1 MDFSI
6 IVPSYN
12 EEKRIRACLESIRAQ
27 RTRCSYE
34 VIVSDS
40 GSTDATVAIARE
52 YTDKVVLGKEKG
64 TARARNEGASIA
76 QGDILAFIDSD
87 TVLMPDY
94 LDTVSGAF
102 RNKNT
107 LAISCAFKF
116 TNRRPKLLMAEYV
129 TNTYYFGRSLFHA
142 ATLPGFNVCI
152 KKDTF
157 TGIGGFRL
165 CHLEDLDI
173 SMKLRKL
180 GRTFYLPR
188 RKVIT
193 SSRRL
198 ETDGVLNTLQ
208 YYMDLYEAT
217 QQKRLIFHIIN
228 IKKSQYDD
236 YIHRE

>member
-6 IVPSYN
+6 IVPAFN

-27 RTRCSYE
+27 RTQRSYE
-34 VIVSDS
+34 LIVSDS
-40 GSTDATVAIARE
+40 DSTDGTAAIARE
-52 YTDKVVLGKEKG
+52 YTDKIVLCKERG
-64 TARARNEGASIA
+64 TARARNEGAFIA

-94 LDTVSGAF
+94 LDTVYKAF
-102 RNKNT
+102 YNKNT
-107 LAISCAFKF
+107 LAVSCAFKF
-116 TNRRPKLLMAEYV
+116 TNRSPKLLMAEYV
-129 TNTYYFGRSLFHA
+129 TNVYFFARSFFHV

-152 KKDTF
+152 RKDTF
-157 TGIGGFRL
+157 VRLGGFRL

-173 SMKLRKL
+173 SMKLRRL
-180 GRTFYLPR
+180 GRTLYLPR

-198 ETDGVLNTLQ
+198 EKDGISNTLK
-208 YYMDLYEAT
+208 YYMDLFEAT
-217 QQKRLIFHIIN
+217 QQKRLIFQIIKL
-228 IKKSQYDD
+228 KKSQYDD